1 MSKLS
6 SEDNE
11 DAEVKFLR
19 MELAEMEKLSE
30 QRLKLAKAELLVIR
44 KRLSTAS
51 AVIPSVV
58 PLPSSSNKTSGKKQ
72 RVLSGKKQRVFKQE
86 EEEEE
91 EEEEEVL
98 EENKVVKKAKV
109 VRKQNEENIDIP
121 EVIIYDIIT
130 YYYM

>member
-51 AVIPSVV
+51 AAIPSVV
-58 PLPSSSNKTSGKKQ
+58 PLPSSSNKSSGKKQ
-72 RVLSGKKQRVFKQE
+72 RVLKQ
-86 EEEEE
+86 EE

-98 EENKVVKKAKV
+98 EEDEVVKKAKV
-109 VRKQNEENIDIP
+109 VRKTKDP
-121 EVIIYDIIT
+121 KDTPALV
-130 YYYM
+130 